1 MDDEDHDGD
10 TDNATHNSTLYMDLF
25 RHHLSQLQANTDG
38 SEPDYIPP
46 TGYWTPSEK
55 DTFFHALSV
64 YSTLRPDLIAARLA
78 HKSVAD
84 VCAYIDL
91 LASASSKDQNP
102 VTRRDLDISM
112 EASDDWIQ
120 LEEVEGAHLSM
131 DEGSWDAAAQRRA
144 NQELIGQ
151 EETRLFGDNTD
162 QRHPL
167 RDEFDS
173 WKSTLEA
180 SWAKLDALK
189 CMTPKQLTVL
199 DSILF
204 RDDDIQDSVT
214 IEPAVVTGSPEQ
226 SESVQTV
233 PPTLPETSTAVAV
246 TGQTSDLV
254 NDSILISESA
264 GMLEEQLPTITML
277 PSVSPPLPSLTAPS
291 PSPPDFELTRNL
303 SQLSPKSRRRLQ
315 KRLYM
320 RRKRAEVNG
329 GEVVHNIGK
338 LRPGR
343 KQKPM
348 PPKKRKRYSA
358 VEKPSNEYI
367 HSGEEIC
374 DDEGA
379 RRQLSE
385 KDHATPTQDRDV
397 SCGSSTQT
405 PGNTRCA
412 VEVDARVSEAEFHHR
427 RASGKTEAAKF
438 KQLLE
443 ERDVD
448 ATFLHQID
456 LGLLKVSPLG
466 RLMMMYKSAYEP
478 TDHPTVNTT
487 ISADTFRLL
496 HAIIVEFTT
505 SVIHRSIVYREQ
517 DNFLKANKK
526 VWKDDKHVILP
537 QHIKYALHMMGMPHL
552 MNLEGSSEG
561 DENAGDSGKEGN
573 ELTTDSESSSSEAAE
588 KAEEEDDKEEGTD
601 GDSEGSIE
609 WDEQVDSVAL
619 PLHREMNPAIV
630 RLSSDLGSSSEDIL
644 MSSDTDEELLMEEL
658 EDEADL
664 DEQDMLLEQ
673 KDQQYLWDMGFR
685 RIE

>member
-1 MDDEDHDGD
+1 MDDEDHVDD
-10 TDNATHNSTLYMDLF
+10 TDNITHNSTLYIDQF
-25 RHHLSQLQANTDG
+25 RRHLSQLQANTDG

-55 DTFFHALSV
+55 DIFFHSLSV
-64 YSTLRPDLIAARLA
+64 FSTLRPDLIAARLA
-78 HKSVAD
+78 HKSVVD

-91 LASASSKDQNP
+91 LASASAKDQNP
-102 VTRRDLDISM
+102 VSRRDLNISM
-112 EASDDWIQ
+112 EVSEDWIR

-131 DEGSWDAAAQRRA
+131 HEGSWDAAAQRRA
-144 NQELIGQ
+144 NQEFIDQ
-151 EETRLFGDNTD
+151 EETRLFGDNTN

-214 IEPAVVTGSPEQ
+214 IEPAVVTVSLEQ
-226 SESVQTV
+226 SEYVQTV
-233 PPTLPETSTAVAV
+233 PPTLPETPTAVVV
-246 TGQTSDLV
+246 TGQTSDLAI
-254 NDSILISESA
+254 DPILISESA
-264 GMLEEQLPTITML
+264 AMVAEKSPTTTAL
-277 PSVSPPLPSLTAPS
+277 SSFPPPPPSLTSPS
-291 PSPPDFELTRNL
+291 PSPPDLEPTPDL
-303 SQLSPKSRRRLQ
+303 SKLSPKSRRRFQ

-329 GEVVHNIGK
+329 GEVVHNIGR

-348 PPKKRKRYSA
+348 PPKKQKKKT
-358 VEKPSNEYI
+358 VEEKLSNEYI
-367 HSGEEIC
+367 QSGEEIC
-374 DDEGA
+374 DDEEA

-385 KDHATPTQDRDV
+385 NDHATPTQERDV
-397 SCGSSTQT
+397 PCGSSTQT

-412 VEVDARVSEAEFHHR
+412 VEVDARVAEAEFHHH
-427 RASGKTEAAKF
+427 RASGKTEATKF
-438 KQLLE
+438 KQLLD
-443 ERDVD
+443 ERGVD
-448 ATFLHQID
+448 ATFLQQID
-456 LGLLKVSPLG
+456 LGLLNVSPLG
-466 RLMMMYKSAYEP
+466 RLMKMFKSAYES
-478 TDHPTVNTT
+478 TDHPTVTTT

-505 SVIHRSIVYREQ
+505 NVIHRSIIYREQ
-517 DNFLKANKK
+517 DNLLKANKK
-526 VWKDDKHVILP
+526 VWKDDKHDILP
-537 QHIKYALHMMGMPHL
+537 QHIKYALDMMGMPHL
-552 MNLEGSSEG
+552 LNLERSFDG
-561 DENAGDSGKEGN
+561 DENAVDAGKEGN
-573 ELTTDSESSSSEAAE
+573 EPTTDSEASSNEAAE
-588 KAEEEDDKEEGTD
+588 KAEEEEEDTD

-609 WDEQVDSVAL
+609 WDKQVDSMAL

-630 RLSSDLGSSSEDIL
+630 RLSSDLDSSSEDIL

-658 EDEADL
+658 EEESDL
-664 DEQDMLLEQ
+664 DEQDTLLEQ
-673 KDQQYLWDMGFR
+673 RYQQDLWDMGFR
-685 RIE
+685 PTE

>member
-10 TDNATHNSTLYMDLF
+10 TDNVTHNSTLYIDQF
-25 RHHLSQLQANTDG
+25 RRHLSQLQADTDD

-55 DTFFHALSV
+55 DIFFHALSV
-64 YSTLRPDLIAARLA
+64 YSTLRPDLIAARLP
-78 HKSVAD
+78 HKSVVD

-91 LASASSKDQNP
+91 LATASANDQNP
-102 VTRRDLDISM
+102 VSRRDLDISM
-112 EASDDWIQ
+112 EVSGDWIR
-120 LEEVEGAHLSM
+120 LEEVEGAHLNM
-131 DEGSWDAAAQRRA
+131 HEGSWDAGVQRKA
-144 NQELIGQ
+144 NQELIDQ

-180 SWAKLDALK
+180 SSAKLDALK

-204 RDDDIQDSVT
+204 RDDDIQYSVI
-214 IEPAVVTGSPEQ
+214 IEPAVVTVSLEQ
-226 SESVQTV
+226 SGSVQMV
-233 PPTLPETSTAVAV
+233 PPTLPETPTAVVV

-254 NDSILISESA
+254 NDPILIPESVA
-264 GMLEEQLPTITML
+264 EQSPTATESS
-277 PSVSPPLPSLTAPS
+277 SVPPPLSSQTAPS
-291 PSPPDFELTRNL
+291 PSPPNHEPTPDL

-348 PPKKRKRYSA
+348 LPKKRKKTTA
-358 VEKPSNEYI
+358 EEKLSNEYI
-367 HSGEEIC
+367 QSGEEIC
-374 DDEGA
+374 DDEEA
-379 RRQLSE
+379 RMQLSE
-385 KDHATPTQDRDV
+385 KDHATPTQERDV
-397 SCGSSTQT
+397 SCGPSTQT
-405 PGNTRCA
+405 LGNTRCA
-412 VEVDARVSEAEFHHR
+412 VEVDTRVPEAEFHHR

-443 ERDVD
+443 ERGVD

-456 LGLLKVSPLG
+456 LGLLNVSPLG
-466 RLMMMYKSAYEP
+466 RLMKMYKSAYEP
-478 TDHPTVNTT
+478 TDHPTVNTS

-505 SVIHRSIVYREQ
+505 NVIHRSIVYREQ
-517 DNFLKANKK
+517 DNLLKANKK
-526 VWKDDKHVILP
+526 VWKDDKHDILP

-552 MNLEGSSEG
+552 LNSERSFEG
-561 DENAGDSGKEGN
+561 DENAVDAGKEGN
-573 ELTTDSESSSSEAAE
+573 EPTSDSESSSTEAAE
-588 KAEEEDDKEEGTD
+588 KNEEEDDKEEGTNS
-601 GDSEGSIE
+601 DSEGSIG

-630 RLSSDLGSSSEDIL
+630 RLSSELDSSSEDIF
-644 MSSDTDEELLMEEL
+644 MSFDTDEELLMEEL
-658 EDEADL
+658 EEEADL
-664 DEQDMLLEQ
+664 DEQDTLLEQ
-673 KDQQYLWDMGFR
+673 RYQQDLWDMGFR